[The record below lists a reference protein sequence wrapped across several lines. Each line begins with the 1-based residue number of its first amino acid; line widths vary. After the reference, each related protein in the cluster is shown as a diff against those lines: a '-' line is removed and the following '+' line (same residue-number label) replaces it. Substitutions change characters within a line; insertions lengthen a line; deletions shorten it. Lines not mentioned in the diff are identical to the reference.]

1 MFRGD
6 PERWKPLF
14 MFVCM
19 TIGMGL
25 LGVFV
30 RFATSPENWHWYA
43 GFWVVMG
50 VIIWKFWDYRPPD

>member
-1 MFRGD
+1 
-6 PERWKPLF
+6 